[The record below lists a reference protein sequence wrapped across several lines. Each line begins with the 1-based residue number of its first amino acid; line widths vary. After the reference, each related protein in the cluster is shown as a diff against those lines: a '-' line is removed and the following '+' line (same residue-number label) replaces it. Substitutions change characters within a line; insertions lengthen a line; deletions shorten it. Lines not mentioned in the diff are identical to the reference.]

1 MASRCSSTWC
11 WLSLL
16 ALLAVSSDRRRPP
29 PARAKYS
36 GKRLRALCHERE
48 RTGKLT
54 WCLEDF
60 LWFASLQTMPD
71 LDEHGET
78 QRFVLEPHLLLIA
91 WEVFVRGRVELLAML
106 PKGNGKTAFF
116 AALAVFH
123 LLTVRNASC
132 YIGAADS
139 EQAGEMFRFAVHY
152 VESSPALRKHL
163 RIGRAQKIIRARA
176 ARGEGFIKVLA
187 SDNTKVANKKQGYNP
202 TLALIDEL
210 HAHDNDNMYVDLRS
224 GVTKRPGRL
233 IVIIST
239 AGSDRATIL
248 GQLLERILRQG
259 GDDGGELVE
268 GLAFDGDGEL
278 VYDPVQGRLTV
289 ARAPSGRSVAL
300 VWALREK
307 SHPLGGDNPLDF
319 DTVKLANPASW
330 VTRDSIE
337 DGYES
342 LPYAR
347 YLRWRCNLWAQ
358 ADDAKIPAEAWDAL
372 ETGATIPPDAPVLV
386 VVDYARKSDSTCA
399 TQLWLN
405 DDGKL
410 VPEAH
415 VWALEEKR
423 VGRPQPAAHTL
434 IRGERTIRQSLV
446 REHIRC
452 IRRRRPRRPGRRLR
466 PAPLRPRRALR
477 RRVPHDR
484 VSPDRPAHGA
494 RVEVDVRGDLRQRRP
509 RARRRRPLRARRRPR
524 PACPRPRRRHEAQAR
539 GRLPLQQVGV
549 REPHRRHDHARH
561 GHRARARRRRRRPRL
576 RVVRL
581 MWRRKRRVRIHQN
594 AGPSFEGIQL
604 GRRPIGGH
612 YVLIA
617 ATALEGT
624 DDNQV
629 RAVKLDAGHVE
640 IPAGRVVFI
649 EVTPS

>member
-1 MASRCSSTWC
+1 MPTTTRGSCCSHPQPVSARKSRQAPTRTTRSPARSADRAGAPQLLGWILLGLLTLLSVTSS
-11 WLSLL
+11 
-16 ALLAVSSDRRRPP
+16 RRPATP
-29 PARAKYS
+29 TRPKYS

-60 LWFASLQTMPD
+60 VWFASLQTMPD
-71 LDEHGET
+71 LDEHGEV

-91 WEVFVRGRVELLAML
+91 WEVFVKGRVELLAML

-132 YIGAADS
+132 YIGAADG

-163 RIGRAQKIIRARA
+163 RIGRAQKFIRAR
-176 ARGEGFIKVLA
+176 RGEGFIKVLA
-187 SDNTKVANKKQGYNP
+187 SDSTKVANKKQGYNP

-239 AGSDRATIL
+239 AGSDPATIL
-248 GQLLERILRQG
+248 GQLLARIMRQG

-268 GLAFDGDGEL
+268 GLTFDGDGEL
-278 VYDPVQGRLTV
+278 VYDPIAGRLTV

-307 SHPLGGDNPLDF
+307 GHKLGADDPLDF
-319 DTVKLANPASW
+319 DVVKLANPASW

-358 ADDAKIPAEAWDAL
+358 ADDAKIPAEAWDNL
-372 ETGATIPPDAPVLV
+372 ENPNAKIPADAAVLV
-386 VVDYARKSDSTCA
+386 VVDYARKSDATCA
-399 TQLWLN
+399 TQLWLRG
-405 DDGKL
+405 DGKL
-410 VPEAH
+410 IPEAH

-423 VGRPQPAAHTL
+423 TGRPQPACHTL
-434 IRGERTIRQSLV
+434 IKGERTVRQSLV
-446 REHIRC
+446 REHIRS
-452 IRRRRPRRPGRRLR
+452 IRDGGREVLGVVFDPHLFDPEELSDEGFLMIDFPQTDVRMV
-466 PAPLRPRRALR
+466 PASKATFEAICGSAE
-477 RRVPHDR
+477 HD
-484 VSPDRPAHGA
+484 DGA
-494 RVEVDVRGDLRQRRP
+494 RYEHDGDP
-509 RARRRRPLRARRRPR
+509 VLRA
-524 PACPRPRRRHEAQAR
+524 H
-539 GRLPLQQVGV
+539 
-549 REPHRRHDHARH
+549 
-561 GHRARARRRRRRPRL
+561 
-576 RVVRL
+576 
-581 MWRRKRRVRIHQN
+581 
-594 AGPSFEGIQL
+594 
-604 GRRPIGGH
+604 
-612 YVLIA
+612 VLA
-617 ATALEGT
+617 MGT
-624 DDNQV
+624 KAKPEDGY
-629 RAVKLDAGHVE
+629 RFSKSASETHIDAGITLVMGTE
-640 IPAGRVVFI
+640 LALAGVGAAPGC
-649 EVTPS
+649 EWYE